1 MLDDLVN
8 SVKWVSV
15 FRTCCG
21 LASFFPSFLLLS
33 FDIFAV
39 DARRNPE
46 KRLLSISKIVLFP
59 NILRFLFW
67 IRRFLFYYFKR
78 HFGFDILKKLI
89 NKQGARKIKLLV
101 SFVTIRSTYRTKSSD
116 EPSIQSSANWNG
128 SLRSSSKFEEIF
140 ISSYAS
146 FVAWKRERKREREI
160 LFNKRGRTLVRV
172 IVPGHFA
179 GILKPA
185 GSDFWS
191 VHRDGVFIVTSQYRE
206 NRRKVKEP
214 GPRENER
221 EGEGERSLLH
231 GGGFSGTMEFQ
242 PRFLAKQFRNSFR
255 RGS

>member
-1 MLDDLVN
+1 MRERTQRNDYYRFQRSFYSPIFSASYFEYDDFYFII
-8 SVKWVSV
+8 S
-15 FRTCCG
+15 RDT
-21 LASFFPSFLLLS
+21 LASIYWRNLSTNKERVKSNSSFLLLQ
-33 FDIFAV
+33 FVQHIKQNHRTNLQFRALQIEMDLFV
-39 DARRNPE
+39 LPRN
-46 KRLLSISKIVLFP
+46 SK
-59 NILRFLFW
+59 
-67 IRRFLFYYFKR
+67 
-78 HFGFDILKKLI
+78 
-89 NKQGARKIKLLV
+89 
-101 SFVTIRSTYRTKSSD
+101 KSS
-116 EPSIQSSANWNG
+116 
-128 SLRSSSKFEEIF
+128 SLPMRVSLHG
-140 ISSYAS
+140 
-146 FVAWKRERKREREI
+146 RGREREI

-214 GPRENER
+214 GLRENER

>member
-1 MLDDLVN
+1 MGKCISYLLRI
-8 SVKWVSV
+8 SFFFPFFPPSF
-15 FRTCCG
+15 FRYFCG
-21 LASFFPSFLLLS
+21 RCAKEPRETIIINFKDRSIPQYSPLLILNTTEDFYFIISRDTLASIYWRNLSTNKERVKSNSSFLLLQ
-33 FDIFAV
+33 FVQHIEQNHRTNLQFRALQIEMDLFV
-39 DARRNPE
+39 LPRN
-46 KRLLSISKIVLFP
+46 SK
-59 NILRFLFW
+59 
-67 IRRFLFYYFKR
+67 
-78 HFGFDILKKLI
+78 
-89 NKQGARKIKLLV
+89 
-101 SFVTIRSTYRTKSSD
+101 KSS
-116 EPSIQSSANWNG
+116 
-128 SLRSSSKFEEIF
+128 SLPMRVSLHG
-140 ISSYAS
+140 
-146 FVAWKRERKREREI
+146 RGREREI